1 MANVASPLQYG
12 DPPRLGPFVV
22 QARLH
27 SAPAGFVYL
36 GQAPDGRA
44 VSLAVLTRGA
54 ALDAAARERFVRAI
68 REAGGE
74 RTGVRGWLGRAAART
89 RTSAAAGASGSAGSS
104 VIDGMPEVLAA
115 DTGPAPWVAVPY
127 VPGRPGA
134 ERFLEPVMVG
144 GTLIGQA
151 HGPDFVPY
159 WLTDRA
165 PALPGP
171 AGRRRPLTET
181 RRRVLAAAT
190 ALALLLLLVTV
201 ILLLLLVNRQD
212 SEPLPRQLPPTVFV
226 PTPPPT
232 PQTPEPRPS
241 ESDTPSPS
249 RSGPGTPG
257 QSPGDESGEGSPL

>member
-12 DPPRLGPFVV
+12 DPPRLGPYVV

-27 SAPAGFVYL
+27 TAPAGFVYL

-54 ALDAAARERFVRAI
+54 AFDAAARDRFITAV
-68 REAGGE
+68 REAGSRDRQG
-74 RTGVRGWLGRAAART
+74 RRGWLARPGRAR
-89 RTSAAAGASGSAGSS
+89 GAVLEGA
-104 VIDGMPEVLAA
+104 PEVLAF
-115 DTGPAPWVAVPY
+115 TGGGAPWVAVPY
-127 VPGRPGA
+127 APGRPGA

-144 GTLIGQA
+144 GTFIGAA

-171 AGRRRPLTET
+171 ARQRRPLTET
-181 RRRVLAAAT
+181 RKRVLLA
-190 ALALLLLLVTV
+190 ALALVLLLLLVTS
-201 ILLLLLVNRQD
+201 ILLLLLFGRGD
-212 SEPLPRQLPPTVFV
+212 SEPQPRQLPPTVFV

-232 PQTPEPRPS
+232 PETPEPQ
-241 ESDTPSPS
+241 PSPS
-249 RSGPGTPG
+249 QSPSPTESGQRTPG
-257 QSPGDESGEGSPL
+257 QSPGEDLGDGSDL

>member
-12 DPPRLGPFVV
+12 DPPRLGPYVV

-27 SAPAGFVYL
+27 AAPAGFVYL
-36 GQAPDGRA
+36 GQGPDGRA

-54 ALDAAARERFVRAI
+54 AFDAAARERFVTAAK
-68 REAGGE
+68 EARGE
-74 RTGVRGWLGRAAART
+74 RSGMRGWFVRPGRSR
-89 RTSAAAGASGSAGSS
+89 GA
-104 VIDGMPEVLAA
+104 VLDGTPEVL
-115 DTGPAPWVAVPY
+115 DLNDGHAPWVAVPY

-171 AGRRRPLTET
+171 TRRRRPLTET
-181 RRRVLAAAT
+181 RKRVLTA
-190 ALALLLLLVTV
+190 ALALVLLVLLVTA
-201 ILLLLLVNRQD
+201 ILLLLLLGRRD
-212 SEPLPRQLPPTVFV
+212 SEPQPRQLPPTVFV

-232 PQTPEPRPS
+232 PASPEPRPS
-241 ESDTPSPS
+241 PSQSPSPS
-249 RSGPGTPG
+249 PSQSGQITPG
-257 QSPGDESGEGSPL
+257 PTPGDDAGEGGPL

>member
-12 DPPRLGPFVV
+12 DPPRLGRYVV

-27 SAPAGFVYL
+27 QAPAGFVYL
-36 GQAPDGRA
+36 GQGPDGRA

-54 ALDAAARERFVRAI
+54 AFDAAARERFVTAI
-68 REAGGE
+68 REAAGG
-74 RTGVRGWLGRAAART
+74 RSGMRGWLGRGSRP
-89 RTSAAAGASGSAGSS
+89 RGA
-104 VIDGMPEVLAA
+104 VLDGMPEVL
-115 DTGPAPWVAVPY
+115 DSDLGHAPWVAVPY

-134 ERFLEPVMVG
+134 ERYLEPVMVG

-171 AGRRRPLTET
+171 TRRRRPLTET
-181 RRRVLAAAT
+181 RRRVLLA
-190 ALALLLLLVTV
+190 ALALVLLLLLVTAIV
-201 ILLLLLVNRQD
+201 LLLLFGRRE
-212 SEPLPRQLPPTVFV
+212 SEPQPRQLPATVFV

-232 PQTPEPRPS
+232 PETPEPRPS
-241 ESDTPSPS
+241 PSPS
-249 RSGPGTPG
+249 PSPTESGQPTPG
-257 QSPGDESGEGSPL
+257 RSPGDDPGEESPL

>member
-12 DPPRLGPFVV
+12 DPPRLGRFVV

-27 SAPAGFVYL
+27 QAPAGFVYL
-36 GQAPDGRA
+36 GQGPDGRA

-54 ALDAAARERFVRAI
+54 AFDAAARERFVTAI
-68 REAGGE
+68 KEAAGE
-74 RTGVRGWLGRAAART
+74 RSGVRSWLGRASRQ
-89 RTSAAAGASGSAGSS
+89 RGA
-104 VIDGMPEVLAA
+104 VLDGAPQVL
-115 DTGPAPWVAVPY
+115 DSDLGHAPWVAVPY

-144 GTLIGQA
+144 GTFIGEA

-171 AGRRRPLTET
+171 IRRRLPLTET
-181 RRRVLAAAT
+181 RRRVLMA
-190 ALALLLLLVTV
+190 ALALTLLVLLV
-201 ILLLLLVNRQD
+201 VAILLLLLLGRRD
-212 SEPLPRQLPPTVFV
+212 SEPQPRQLPPTVFV

-232 PQTPEPRPS
+232 PQTTQPQ
-241 ESDTPSPS
+241 PSPS
-249 RSGPGTPG
+249 PSPSPTGSGQP
-257 QSPGDESGEGSPL
+257 SPGRSPGEDPGEGGPL

>member
-27 SAPAGFVYL
+27 QVPAGFVYL

-54 ALDAAARERFVRAI
+54 AFDAAARERFITAI
-68 REAGGE
+68 KESGGE
-74 RTGVRGWLGRAAART
+74 RSGMRGWLGRSRQ
-89 RTSAAAGASGSAGSS
+89 RGA
-104 VIDGMPEVLAA
+104 VLDGTPEVL
-115 DTGPAPWVAVPY
+115 DSHFGHAPWVAVPY

-134 ERFLEPVMVG
+134 EKFLEPVMVG
-144 GTLIGQA
+144 GTFIGEA

-171 AGRRRPLTET
+171 TRRRRPLTET
-181 RRRVLAAAT
+181 RKRVLMAAL
-190 ALALLLLLVTV
+190 ALALLLLLVTA
-201 ILLLLLVNRQD
+201 ILWLLLFGRSD
-212 SEPLPRQLPPTVFV
+212 SEPQPRQLPPTVFV

-232 PQTPEPRPS
+232 PATPAPQPSPS
-241 ESDTPSPS
+241 ESPSPTD
-249 RSGPGTPG
+249 SGQATPG
-257 QSPGDESGEGSPL
+257 RTPGDDPGAESPL

>member
-27 SAPAGFVYL
+27 QAPAGFVYL
-36 GQAPDGRA
+36 GQGPDERA

-54 ALDAAARERFVRAI
+54 AFDAAARERFVTAI
-68 REAGGE
+68 KEAGGE
-74 RTGVRGWLGRAAART
+74 RSGRRGWLGRSRP
-89 RTSAAAGASGSAGSS
+89 RGA
-104 VIDGMPEVLAA
+104 VLDGAPEVL
-115 DTGPAPWVAVPY
+115 DCDLGPAPWVAVPY
-127 VPGRPGA
+127 VPGQPGA

-165 PALPGP
+165 PALPRP
-171 AGRRRPLTET
+171 ATQRRPLTET
-181 RRRVLAAAT
+181 RKRVLMAAL
-190 ALALLLLLVTV
+190 ALALLFLLVTA
-201 ILLLLLVNRQD
+201 ILLLLLFGRRD
-212 SEPLPRQLPPTVFV
+212 AEPQPRQLPPTVFV

-232 PQTPEPRPS
+232 PASPEPRPS
-241 ESDTPSPS
+241 PSQSPSPTE
-249 RSGPGTPG
+249 SGQVTPG
-257 QSPGDESGEGSPL
+257 RSPGDDPGEESPL

>member
-12 DPPRLGPFVV
+12 DPPRLGPYVV

-36 GQAPDGRA
+36 GQGPDGRA

-54 ALDAAARERFVRAI
+54 AYDAAARDRFVTAI
-68 REAGGE
+68 RDAGGRE
-74 RTGVRGWLGRAAART
+74 RSGVRGWLNRPARP
-89 RTSAAAGASGSAGSS
+89 RGGGAVLEGA
-104 VIDGMPEVLAA
+104 PEVLAY
-115 DTGPAPWVAVPY
+115 DGGRAPWVAVPY
-127 VPGRPGA
+127 APGRPGA

-171 AGRRRPLTET
+171 PRPRRPLTET
-181 RRRVLAAAT
+181 RKRVLIA
-190 ALALLLLLVTV
+190 ALAMVLLLLLVVT
-201 ILLLLLVNRQD
+201 ILLLLLLGRQD
-212 SEPLPRQLPPTVFV
+212 SEPQPRQLPPTVFV

-232 PQTPEPRPS
+232 PETPEPRPS
-241 ESDTPSPS
+241 PSQSPSPTE
-249 RSGPGTPG
+249 SGQSTPG
-257 QSPGDESGEGSPL
+257 RSPGEDPGDESPL

>member
-12 DPPRLGPFVV
+12 DPPRLGPYVV

-27 SAPAGFVYL
+27 TAPAGFVYL

-54 ALDAAARERFVRAI
+54 AFDAAARERFLTAARQ
-68 REAGGE
+68 AGGE
-74 RTGVRGWLGRAAART
+74 RSGMRAWFLRPNRPRG
-89 RTSAAAGASGSAGSS
+89 S
-104 VIDGMPEVLAA
+104 VLDDAPEVLDVHA
-115 DTGPAPWVAVPY
+115 GQAPWVAVPY

-144 GTLIGQA
+144 GTFIGEA

-171 AGRRRPLTET
+171 TRQRRPRTET
-181 RRRVLAAAT
+181 RKRVLLA
-190 ALALLLLLVTV
+190 ALAVVLLLMLVTT
-201 ILLLLLVNRQD
+201 ILLLLLLGRQN
-212 SEPLPRQLPPTVFV
+212 SEPQPRQLPPTVFV

-232 PQTPEPRPS
+232 PQSSEPQ
-241 ESDTPSPS
+241 PSPS
-249 RSGPGTPG
+249 QSSSPTESGQGTPG
-257 QSPGDESGEGSPL
+257 RSPGEDPGEESPL

>member
-36 GQAPDGRA
+36 GQAADGRA

-54 ALDAAARERFVRAI
+54 AFDAAARERFVTAI
-68 REAGGE
+68 REAAPSS
-74 RTGVRGWLGRAAART
+74 GVRGWLGRAAKSR
-89 RTSAAAGASGSAGSS
+89 AAVLDGA
-104 VIDGMPEVLAA
+104 PEVLEL
-115 DTGPAPWVAVPY
+115 DTGRAPWVAVPY
-127 VPGRPGA
+127 VPGQPGA

-144 GTLIGQA
+144 GTFIGQA

-171 AGRRRPLTET
+171 PRDRRPLTET
-181 RRRVLAAAT
+181 RRRVLLAALV
-190 ALALLLLLVTV
+190 LAVLLLLGTV
-201 ILLLLLVNRQD
+201 IAVLLFIGRQD
-212 SEPLPRQLPPTVFV
+212 EPELPRPLPPTNFQ
-226 PTPPPT
+226 PSPPPR
-232 PQTPEPRPS
+232 PVSPEPQQPTTTP
-241 ESDTPSPS
+241 TPSPT
-249 RSGPGTPG
+249 RSGQATPG
-257 QSPGDESGEGSPL
+257 PSPGDDSGEGSPL